1 MNSQETKQK
10 LFLLFLFCISTVVFA
25 QEEKKYYFYNHVP
38 YGSEALYN
46 PLSMVLNGG
55 YDPFQMLDREPTW
68 NNMYWRTASTNVWR
82 CITAPAPIINK
93 FGWKRFISTELFP
106 TNLKIEE
113 GQYAP
118 NYALHLI
125 GGGMEYRKISEW
137 YDYHNVPLPFVC
149 GALTSMAFE
158 YLNEIVENGMNYYPN
173 IDCIPDILVFQPLGI
188 LLFSFDDVAEF
199 FSSSLQL
206 NDWSHQVGITFAPFA
221 VRNAAQIFVA
231 KVPLNSM
238 RTKSLFI
245 NFGTFA
251 LVGYSTKLDAE
262 HSLSFGAGLTS
273 KGRKALPLQNG
284 VPSNTIVV
292 GPMAGIYYDRNNSLL
307 ASFVVA
313 DTYYMRYRLNVYPG
327 VLALGSWSPGIFCS
341 LDANGHPTLGV
352 TLTSLPVGVGHK
364 F

>member
-1 MNSQETKQK
+1 MVLQRILKII
-10 LFLLFLFCISTVVFA
+10 LVVLVIIPASLSA
-25 QEEKKYYFYNHVP
+25 QNKKYYFYNPVP
-38 YGSEALYN
+38 YGSESLYN
-46 PLSMVLNGG
+46 PLTMVVNGG

-68 NNMYWRTASTNVWR
+68 SNMYWNKAATNVWR

-93 FGWKRFISTELFP
+93 FGWKRFISTELIP

-137 YDYHNVPLPFVC
+137 YDYHNVPAPFLC
-149 GALTSMAFE
+149 GAVTCMAFE

-173 IDCIPDILVFQPLGI
+173 IDCIPDILIFQPLGI
-188 LLFSFDDVAEF
+188 LLFSFDDVSEF

-206 NDWSHQVGITFAPFA
+206 NDWSHPVAVTFAPFA
-221 VRNAAQIFVA
+221 IRNAAQIFVA
-231 KVPLNSM
+231 KIPLNTT
-238 RTKSLFI
+238 RTKSIFL

-251 LVGYSTKLDAE
+251 LLGYSAKLDEE
-262 HSLSFGAGLTS
+262 HSLSFGGGLTS
-273 KGRKALPLQNG
+273 KGRRALPLQNG

-292 GPMAGIYYDRNNSLL
+292 GPMAGVYYDRNNSLL
-307 ASFVVA
+307 ASVVIA
-313 DTYYMRYRLNVYPG
+313 DTYFMRYRFNVYPG
-327 VLALGSWSPGIFCS
+327 IFFLGSCSPSFFLSIDS
-341 LDANGHPTLGV
+341 NGATTVGVTVASFPLGV
-352 TLTSLPVGVGHK
+352 GYH